1 MQDDVSATLS
11 TANSQT
17 VFQTIGFAGKASAGA
32 GTIGAVEE
40 QSTTLMAT
48 RQDACVCYAIPG
60 NVIGRSPRNG
70 GNQTGYEDDGACYTI
85 TATDVHGVAYETGD
99 THAR

>member
-17 VFQTIGFAGKASAGA
+17 VFQPIGFASKASPKAG
-32 GTIGAVEE
+32 GVGAVVE
-40 QSTTLMAT
+40 QAPTLMAV
-48 RQDACVCYAIPG
+48 RQDASVVYAIPG

-70 GNQTGYEDDGACYTI
+70 GNQTGYEDDGACYTL
-85 TATDVHGVAYETGD
+85 TATDVHGVVYGGD
-99 THAR
+99 CDG